1 MTCRYTEINQHD
13 ALYIAARAYPGGVEA
28 MAQRMGTAAHVLY
41 KKLRRAVAT
50 HHVNYEEVSEIVEHL
65 EAAGKSDMADLA
77 LSAFAWRH
85 SRVFVRL
92 PETSAAGGELFAL
105 VLQLMREEG
114 ALAAH
119 IDAALADDGRID
131 DAELATVEKDL
142 QECIA
147 ALVVLRDQV
156 RARHA
161 ADRRQG

>member
-1 MTCRYTEINQHD
+1 MTCRYNEINQHD
-13 ALYIAARAYPGGVEA
+13 ALYIAVRGYPGGVEA
-28 MAQRMGTAAHVLY
+28 MAQRMGMSSHVLY
-41 KKLRRAVAT
+41 KKLRPAVDT
-50 HHVNYEEVSEIVEHL
+50 HHVSFEEVSEIVEHL
-65 EAAGKSDMADLA
+65 EHAGRADMADLA

-85 SRVFVRL
+85 GRVLVRL

-119 IDAALADDGRID
+119 IDAALADDDRID
-131 DAELATVEKDL
+131 DAELAMVEKDL

-147 ALVVLRDQV
+147 ALVVLRNQV

-161 ADRRQG
+161 ADKR